1 MWELRPPH
9 FRLGLGSILQLLGG
23 FKCEI
28 RPWVESSG
36 FEGGR
41 KSSEIAFRMAIEMKT
56 CDSGEQRTGRF
67 GCIGA
72 L

>member
-56 CDSGEQRTGRF
+56 CLAMVISEDR
-67 GCIGA
+67 
-72 L
+72 